1 MWATRNLSQGIKL
14 ACYAPEIM
22 AEKDFTHLNEQG
34 SATMVNVG
42 VKPRTERTATASGKL
57 RMSPETR
64 ARVLASK
71 VPKGNVVEVARIA
84 GIQAGKRTAALIRC
98 ATPYR

>member
-1 MWATRNLSQGIKL
+1 
-14 ACYAPEIM
+14 M
-22 AEKDFTHLNEQG
+22 AEKDFTHLNEEG

-42 VKPRTERTATASGKL
+42 DKPRTERTATASGKL
-57 RMSPETR
+57 RMSPGIR

-84 GIQAGKRTAALIRC
+84 GIQAGKRTAEQIGRASCRE
-98 ATPYR
+98 RV